1 MCSIGGWVHAA
12 LPLSFDATPSLA
24 RCRDKLPP
32 WRRRGRGSV
41 RCEPKLDRHVGVAIP
56 GSVRKSKKGTQSMS
70 RDTPTIMYLWN
81 LYVLT
86 SPAWSVATR
95 KRTVEQTCPTSMK
108 GQRRYFE
115 GGEDDT
121 RQKACYMKSHN
132 AEILAFSKA

>member
-1 MCSIGGWVHAA
+1 MCGKAK
-12 LPLSFDATPSLA
+12 
-24 RCRDKLPP
+24 R
-32 WRRRGRGSV
+32 
-41 RCEPKLDRHVGVAIP
+41 
-56 GSVRKSKKGTQSMS
+56 TQKYEYGHTY
-70 RDTPTIMYLWN
+70 DNLLWN
-81 LYVLT
+81 LYILT

-121 RQKACYMKSHN
+121 RQKACYMKPHN